1 MRHCGAG
8 IVAKQAHAAGGF
20 SFDFEVFSSTYLE
33 SVTIKTPI

>member
-20 SFDFEVFSSTYLE
+20 SFDFEVFSYTYSE